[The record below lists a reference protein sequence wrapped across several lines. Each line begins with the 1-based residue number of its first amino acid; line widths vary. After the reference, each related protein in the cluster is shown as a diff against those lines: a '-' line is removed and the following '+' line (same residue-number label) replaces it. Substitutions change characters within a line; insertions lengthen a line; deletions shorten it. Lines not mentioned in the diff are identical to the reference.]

1 MEPQRLGEDTCV
13 RGKHLVCRSSSKNPG
28 PSAEGAQPPT
38 VPAGR
43 LSAKPTRSPA
53 TCPAPG
59 GPQAAGTLSHP
70 TLGSVSL
77 PGRLTGN
84 PALWH
89 FPSSLYAAFPSFIFA
104 ESNSKCLEPLISLHI
119 LKVSTCVK
127 SHQ

>member
-1 MEPQRLGEDTCV
+1 MEPQRLGEGTCV
-13 RGKHLVCRSSSKNPG
+13 RGNHLVCGGSSKNPG

-38 VPAGR
+38 SPAGR

-89 FPSSLYAAFPSFIFA
+89 FPAP
-104 ESNSKCLEPLISLHI
+104 CTLHFHPPYLQRVI
-119 LKVSTCVK
+119 QNVWSRLLVCTS
-127 SHQ
+127 

>member
-1 MEPQRLGEDTCV
+1 MEPQRLGEGTCV
-13 RGKHLVCRSSSKNPG
+13 HGNHLVCGGSSKNPG

-38 VPAGR
+38 SPAGR

-59 GPQAAGTLSHP
+59 GPQAAGTRPPHSRK
-70 TLGSVSL
+70 
-77 PGRLTGN
+77 RLTSRATDRQ
-84 PALWH
+84 PCPLA
-89 FPSSLYAAFPSFIFA
+89 FPSSLFAALPSSIFA
-104 ESNSKCLEPLISLHI
+104 KRNSKCLEPLISVHI